1 MYISLGSI
9 PNTGKRRKGRG
20 EEEGEE
26 EKGEEGEEEKLKL
39 QRGSKFPPCSV
50 IACVF

>member
-20 EEEGEE
+20 EEE
-26 EKGEEGEEEKLKL
+26 GEEGEEEKLKL